1 MFVRSYQ
8 KITIIR
14 NRLPQQKNVN
24 DKLQWLG
31 SSLGLFGTR
40 DKDKSCFRI
49 FLALLKKSKT
59 GQTITSDQLAA
70 ELKLSRG
77 TVVHHLKK
85 LIEAGIIIHD
95 GNSYLLR
102 VDNLERLIEELRR
115 DLQRTIDDMSNT
127 AKEIDKW
134 LMM

>member
-1 MFVRSYQ
+1 M
-8 KITIIR
+8 
-14 NRLPQQKNVN
+14 N

-115 DLQRTIDDMSNT
+115 DLQRTIDDMSDT